1 MPYVGDGAALD
12 KRRLVGGFGGWNKR
26 RGRGN
31 VGRSTGSAERHRRI
45 LDQLVGGRV
54 EN

>member
-1 MPYVGDGAALD
+1 MGDGAALD
-12 KRRLVGGFGGWNKR
+12 KRGLVSGFGGWNKW

-31 VGRSTGSAERHRRI
+31 VGRSTGSAERHRHT